1 MFLTEGSN
9 FTRMKNK
16 YLTRSL
22 CVTILSTMVLTSPM
36 SVMAADEHIETASD
50 LGDGSGEVI
59 SDGSDTP
66 APEPNTPAPEPNT
79 PAPEPDTPAP
89 EPDTPTPE
97 PDTPTPEPDTP
108 TPEPTVTP
116 SDPTATPSPAPT
128 VTPSDPT
135 ATPSPAPTNVTES
148 EAAKNLVAKINALAK
163 ETLTVNHAA
172 KVKELRAEY
181 DSLPED
187 QKKFVTNYDLLVGF
201 ESKIAELQKNQKDAG
216 NATDISDG
224 SGNVTGKTG
233 TPVYYV
239 SNLHAGKEFYLDSL
253 KNNYQLSFSDDFSS
267 VMDEIE
273 KEYKEKTLA
282 TAELTA

>member
-22 CVTILSTMVLTSPM
+22 CVTILSAMVLSSPM

-66 APEPNTPAPEPNT
+66 DTPAPEPNT

-128 VTPSDPT
+128 
-135 ATPSPAPTNVTES
+135 NVTES

-172 KVKELRAEY
+172 RVKELRAEY

-273 KEYKEKTLA
+273 KEYKEKKQTDRR
-282 TAELTA
+282 

>member
-22 CVTILSTMVLTSPM
+22 CVTILSAMVLTSPM

-66 APEPNTPAPEPNT
+66 DTTAPEPNTPAPEPN
-79 PAPEPDTPAP
+79 TPAP

-116 SDPTATPSPAPT
+116 SEP
-128 VTPSDPT
+128 
-135 ATPSPAPTNVTES
+135 NCNTES
-148 EAAKNLVAKINALAK
+148 D
-163 ETLTVNHAA
+163 
-172 KVKELRAEY
+172 RC
-181 DSLPED
+181 D
-187 QKKFVTNYDLLVGF
+187 
-201 ESKIAELQKNQKDAG
+201 
-216 NATDISDG
+216 
-224 SGNVTGKTG
+224 
-233 TPVYYV
+233 
-239 SNLHAGKEFYLDSL
+239 
-253 KNNYQLSFSDDFSS
+253 
-267 VMDEIE
+267 
-273 KEYKEKTLA
+273 A
-282 TAELTA
+282 TASTCNSRSRL